1 MKHKPIHFLY
11 LFIALVLCGTAV
23 SCSTQRSAGT
33 AQTTPSTET
42 RAPQIAELAG
52 SCNEWE
58 SFYAPFSFRLSKPA
72 NFSFSGRATMVYG
85 KAINL
90 SMRILGMEVGVVY
103 IDNDSAIV
111 LDKYHK
117 YYLSLPL
124 SSVTARTSV
133 TLSDIQSIMLGQP
146 VYPGKGPLSRIK
158 NPGELFSQSQS
169 GNRLILTPRKSPK
182 GATWYLTL
190 APGPQLSSITVEPD
204 GLAPFVA
211 TFSDIVSSVA
221 GSVASDINVTGS
233 VGKKELDAEI
243 EWNMNRAEWNGS
255 RTVDKPSYKGYK
267 KLDINEMLKALKNK

>member
-1 MKHKPIHFLY
+1 MKRKPINFLY

-23 SCSTQRSAGT
+23 SCSTQRTAGT

-42 RAPQIAELAG
+42 RAPQISELAG
-52 SCNEWE
+52 SCNEWT

-85 KAINL
+85 EAINL

-124 SSVTARTSV
+124 SSVTARTSI

-146 VYPGKGPLSRIK
+146 VYPGKRTAEPYQEARGTVLAVAERQSPYPHSAQESQGCHMVSYTHSR
-158 NPGELFSQSQS
+158 
-169 GNRLILTPRKSPK
+169 
-182 GATWYLTL
+182 
-190 APGPQLSSITVEPD
+190 
-204 GLAPFVA
+204 
-211 TFSDIVSSVA
+211 
-221 GSVASDINVTGS
+221 
-233 VGKKELDAEI
+233 
-243 EWNMNRAEWNGS
+243 
-255 RTVDKPSYKGYK
+255 PST
-267 KLDINEMLKALKNK
+267 